1 MQMSDNQFD
10 QLKIN
15 KFLLRALNEMG
26 FEEPT
31 SIQDKV
37 FSSIKAGKDV
47 VGIAQTGTGKTFAYL
62 LPTLTNWRFT
72 KSPYPQILILVP
84 TRELVIQV
92 EEEVKKLTE
101 FMSVDV
107 AGVFGGVNMQNH
119 REAVS
124 GRLDVVVGTPGR
136 LMDLILCGA
145 LRTKDLKV
153 LIIDEVDEMLNL
165 GFRTQLRNI
174 VELIPE
180 KRQNL
185 MFSATMIPAV
195 EDVIHQFTSFYQ
207 KIEAAPSGAPLENIE
222 QLAYLAPNFSSK
234 ANLLSYLLKQDEGM
248 KKVLVFAGTRKMA
261 DALHKRMN
269 EEFEDLVGVIHSSK
283 AQNNRFNTVNRF
295 ADGSYRIIIATD
307 IVARGLD
314 VAGVSHVINFD
325 LPSTSEQYVHRIG
338 RTGRAEERGAAIAF
352 VSEKEMAYKTS
363 IEELMNFTIPLKE
376 IPEDVHFTD
385 ELIGLETEKEHLAS
399 DNFYKLDDS
408 GSAFHEK
415 AKKNQKVNTKV
426 RHKDVMHQKYGK
438 PQTRG
443 VKPKGKKKR
452 R

>member
-1 MQMSDNQFD
+1 MQMSVNQFD

-15 KFLLRALNEMG
+15 KFLLRALGEMG

-31 SIQDKV
+31 SIQEKV
-37 FSSIKAGKDV
+37 FSPVKAGKDV

-107 AGVFGGVNMQNH
+107 AGVFGGINMQNH

-222 QLAYLAPNFSSK
+222 QLAYLAPNFNSK

-338 RTGRAEERGAAIAF
+338 RTGRAVERGAAIAF

-415 AKKNQKVNTKV
+415 AKKNQKINRKV
-426 RHKDVMHQKYGK
+426 HHKDLMHQKYGK
-438 PQTRG
+438 PKTRG

-452 R
+452 K

>member
-1 MQMSDNQFD
+1 MSVNQFD

-15 KFLLRALNEMG
+15 KFLLRALDDMG

-62 LPTLTNWRFT
+62 LPALTNWKFT

-185 MFSATMIPAV
+185 MFSATMIPEV
-195 EDVIHQFTSFYQ
+195 EDVIHQFTSFYE

-222 QLAYLAPNFSSK
+222 QLAYLAPNFNSK

-269 EEFEDLVGVIHSSK
+269 EEFDDQVGVIHSSK

-295 ADGSYRIIIATD
+295 ADGTYRFIIATD

-352 VSEKEMAYKTS
+352 VSEKELAYKAS

-376 IPEDVHFTD
+376 KPEEVDFTD

-452 R
+452 K

>member
-1 MQMSDNQFD
+1 MSVNQFD

-15 KFLLRALNEMG
+15 KFLLRALDEMG

-37 FSSIKAGKDV
+37 FSPVKAGKDV

-62 LPTLTNWRFT
+62 LPVLTNWKFT

-101 FMSVDV
+101 FMSVSV

-185 MFSATMIPAV
+185 MFSATMIPEV
-195 EDVIHQFTSFYQ
+195 EDVIHQFTSFYE

-222 QLAYLAPNFSSK
+222 QLAYLAPNFNSK

-295 ADGSYRIIIATD
+295 ADGTYRFIIATD

-376 IPEDVHFTD
+376 IPEDVDFTD

-452 R
+452 K

>member
-1 MQMSDNQFD
+1 MQMSVNQFD

-15 KFLLRALNEMG
+15 KFLLRALDEMG

-37 FSSIKAGKDV
+37 FSPVKAGKDV

-62 LPTLTNWRFT
+62 LPVLTNWKFT

-101 FMSVDV
+101 FMSVSV

-185 MFSATMIPAV
+185 MFSATMIPEV
-195 EDVIHQFTSFYQ
+195 EDVIHQFTSFYE

-222 QLAYLAPNFSSK
+222 QLAYLAPNFNSK

-295 ADGSYRIIIATD
+295 ADGTYRFIIATD

-376 IPEDVHFTD
+376 IPEDVDFTD

-452 R
+452 K

>member
-1 MQMSDNQFD
+1 MQMSVNQFD

-101 FMSVDV
+101 FMSVEV

-222 QLAYLAPNFSSK
+222 QLAYLAPNFNSK

-338 RTGRAEERGAAIAF
+338 RTGRAEERGGAIAF
-352 VSEKEMAYKTS
+352 VSEKEMAYKAS

-376 IPEDVHFTD
+376 IPEDVLFTD

-408 GSAFHEK
+408 GSAFHQK

-452 R
+452 K

>member
-1 MQMSDNQFD
+1 MSVNQFD

-15 KFLLRALNEMG
+15 KFLLRALDDMG

-62 LPTLTNWRFT
+62 LPALTNWKFT

-101 FMSVDV
+101 FMSVSV

-185 MFSATMIPAV
+185 MFSATMIPEV
-195 EDVIHQFTSFYQ
+195 EDVIHQFTSFYE

-222 QLAYLAPNFSSK
+222 QLAYLAPNFNSK

-269 EEFEDLVGVIHSSK
+269 EEFDDQVGVIHSSK

-295 ADGSYRIIIATD
+295 ADGTYRFIIATD

-352 VSEKEMAYKTS
+352 VSEKELAYKAS

-376 IPEDVHFTD
+376 KPEEVDFTD

-452 R
+452 K

>member
-1 MQMSDNQFD
+1 MPMSVNQFD

-15 KFLLRALNEMG
+15 KFLLRALDDMG

-62 LPTLTNWRFT
+62 LPALTNWKFT

-185 MFSATMIPAV
+185 MFSATMIPEV
-195 EDVIHQFTSFYQ
+195 EDVIHQFTSFYE

-222 QLAYLAPNFSSK
+222 QLAYLAPNFNSK

-269 EEFEDLVGVIHSSK
+269 EEFDDQVGVIHSSK

-295 ADGSYRIIIATD
+295 ADGTYRFIIATD

-352 VSEKEMAYKTS
+352 VSEKELAYKAS

-376 IPEDVHFTD
+376 KPEEVDFTD

-452 R
+452 K

>member
-1 MQMSDNQFD
+1 MPDKTFYELN
-10 QLKIN
+10 IN
-15 KFLLRALNEMG
+15 KFLLRALDALG

-62 LPTLTNWRFT
+62 LPVLTNWKFT

-84 TRELVIQV
+84 TRELVVQV

-101 FMSVDV
+101 FMSVEV
-107 AGVFGGVNMQNH
+107 AGVFGGVNMQKH

-124 GRLDVVVGTPGR
+124 NRLDVVVGTPGR
-136 LMDLILCGA
+136 LMDLMLCGA
-145 LRTKDLKV
+145 LRSKDLKV

-185 MFSATMIPAV
+185 MFSATMIPEV
-195 EDVIHQFTSFYQ
+195 EDVIHQFTAFYE

-222 QLAYLAPNFSSK
+222 QVAYQVPNFNSK
-234 ANLLSYLLKQDEGM
+234 ANLLSYLLEYNEDM

-269 EEFEDLVGVIHSSK
+269 EEFEDQVGVIHSSK
-283 AQNNRFNTVNRF
+283 AQNNRFNTVDRF
-295 ADGSYRIIIATD
+295 EDGTYRFIIATD

-314 VAGVSHVINFD
+314 VEGVTHVVNFD
-325 LPSTSEQYVHRIG
+325 LPSTSEQYIHRIG
-338 RTGRAEERGAAIAF
+338 RTGRAEERGSSIAF
-352 VSEKEMAYKTS
+352 VSEKEMKYKKD
-363 IEELMNFTIPLKE
+363 IEELMNFKIPELDV
-376 IPEDVHFTD
+376 PEDVFITE

-399 DNFYKLDDS
+399 DNFYKLTDD
-408 GSAFHEK
+408 GGAFHEK
-415 AKKNQKVNTKV
+415 AAKNKKVNSKV
-426 RHKDVMHQKYGK
+426 RHKDLMHQKYGK
-438 PQTRG
+438 PKTRG
-443 VKPKGKKKR
+443 VKPKKKKR
-452 R
+452 K